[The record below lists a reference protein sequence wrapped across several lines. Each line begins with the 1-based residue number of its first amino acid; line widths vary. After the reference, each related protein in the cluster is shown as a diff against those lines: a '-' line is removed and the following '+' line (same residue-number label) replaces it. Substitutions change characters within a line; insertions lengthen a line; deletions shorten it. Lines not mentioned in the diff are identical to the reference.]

1 MAVVAPVVDEEK
13 SRLPFAQRRLRFAP
27 AAAAAATDKQAPP
40 SSSSSAGAD
49 LLSAT

>member
-27 AAAAAATDKQAPP
+27 AAAATATDKPPP

-49 LLSAT
+49 LISAT

>member
-1 MAVVAPVVDEEK
+1 MAVVAPVDEEK

-27 AAAAAATDKQAPP
+27 AAAATATDKPPP

>member
-27 AAAAAATDKQAPP
+27 AAAATATDKPPP